1 MLRKTVSY
9 DCTKTDT
16 LKFFKHYQEIP
27 EWHEILHALLEKY
40 IFWFIIFSPYFPCVF
55 HWFWVLTCESP
66 ILSAIA
72 DNIGT
77 SPSEQYSLSSLLFQ
91 WSDQIQVRARPTS
104 LQSSLRYKYL
114 PCESHADGPKS

>member
-9 DCTKTDT
+9 DCTKIDT

-27 EWHEILHALLEKY
+27 EWHEILHALWEKY

-55 HWFWVLTCESP
+55 HWFWVLTCEMP
-66 ILSAIA
+66 MISAIA

-77 SPSEQYSLSSLLFQ
+77 SPSEQYMYIFPP
-91 WSDQIQVRARPTS
+91 DTYGAGARRINVYV
-104 LQSSLRYKYL
+104 L
-114 PCESHADGPKS
+114 